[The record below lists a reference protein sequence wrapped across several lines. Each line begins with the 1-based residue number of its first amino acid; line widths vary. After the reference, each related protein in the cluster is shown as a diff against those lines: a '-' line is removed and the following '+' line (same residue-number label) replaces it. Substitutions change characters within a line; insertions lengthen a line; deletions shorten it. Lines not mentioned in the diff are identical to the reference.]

1 MGICPAELPDVRTST
16 PVTRV
21 EPASGDRRAVVHAAG
36 CAAEQF
42 DAVIF
47 ATHTDT
53 TLAAL
58 GSAAPEVVAP
68 TSTSTSSTK
77 SIDACLDGLLYS
89 NLIGLGMR
97 QMAKIL
103 SKMLT

>member
-1 MGICPAELPDVRTST
+1 MRPAELPDVRTST

-21 EPASGDRRAVVHAAG
+21 EPACGDSRAVVHAAG

-58 GSAAPEVVAP
+58 GSAAPEVDAP
-68 TSTSTSSTK
+68 SSTSSFT
-77 SIDACLDGLLYS
+77 I
-89 NLIGLGMR
+89 LI
-97 QMAKIL
+97 IL
-103 SKMLT
+103 IHA